1 MYAKVSGST
10 IVQFPYTIG
19 QLRKDHPNVS
29 FPKNITTAT
38 LSRYGVVGVVEGP
51 QPTEVGTYQRVT
63 RNSQPDYDS
72 DTGVWMINY
81 TATDM
86 FADTTDDEGNVT
98 TKAEHEAA
106 YQATLDEQAA
116 TRNRA
121 ERDRRIAETD
131 WWASSDLT
139 MTDEQTAYRQALR
152 DITTHSN
159 WPNLEE
165 GDWPTK
171 P

>member
-1 MYAKVSGST
+1 MYAKVSGT
-10 IVQFPYTIG
+10 TVLQFPYTIG
-19 QLRKDHPNVS
+19 ELRRDHPNVS
-29 FPKNITTAT
+29 FPKSINGAT
-38 LSRYGVVGVVEGP
+38 LARYGVVGVVQGP
-51 QPTEVGTYQRVT
+51 QPTEVGTYQKVV
-63 RNSQPDYDS
+63 RNSQPDYDADS
-72 DTGVWMINY
+72 GVWMINNSVV
-81 TATDM
+81 DM
-86 FADTTDDEGNVT
+86 FADTTDDEGNTT

-116 TRNRA
+116 SRVRSQ
-121 ERDRRIAETD
+121 RDRLIAETD

-152 DITTHSN
+152 DITSHSN
-159 WPNLEE
+159 FPHLEE

>member
-1 MYAKVSGST
+1 MYAKVSGT
-10 IVQFPYTIG
+10 TVLQFPYTIG
-19 QLRKDHPNVS
+19 ELRKDHPNVS
-29 FPKNITTAT
+29 FPKSINSAT
-38 LSRYGVVGVVEGP
+38 LARYGVVGVVQGP
-51 QPTEVGTYQRVT
+51 QPTEVGTYQKVT

-81 TATDM
+81 TVSDM

-116 TRNRA
+116 TRVRA
-121 ERDRRIAETD
+121 ERDRLIAETD

-152 DITTHSN
+152 DITSHAN
-159 WPNLEE
+159 FPYLEE
-165 GDWPTK
+165 ADWPTK